1 MPLDITKLTSRLK
14 GKVASEKPGA
24 AEPDG
29 DEGKLDGPGM
39 SPGAMAL
46 KAIKAG
52 DGAALEEAIRRC
64 VDEGY

>member
-1 MPLDITKLTSRLK
+1 MDYEKLKERVK
-14 GKVASEKPGA
+14 AKVAGEKKDSPA

-29 DEGKLDGPGM
+29 DEGGGEV

-64 VDEGY
+64 VQEGY